1 MTDEENRKESSARP
15 LRRTR
20 SPVVD
25 EDLAERRRANVT
37 RLAEIVGTNK
47 AAAAIGWS
55 NAYFSAI
62 KNPDRSNSRSIGDG
76 PARQIETA
84 FDLPSGALDIDH
96 PMDSRVM
103 SASVYDIVGY
113 LILAND
119 DELDV
124 VSDLVKAIIRARL
137 KRRIPSTTG

>member
-1 MTDEENRKESSARP
+1 MTDNENRKGSTRP
-15 LRRTR
+15 MKRHR

-25 EDLAERRRANVT
+25 EELAERRRANVA

-76 PARQIETA
+76 PARQIEVA
-84 FDLPSGALDIDH
+84 FDLPAGALDIDH

-103 SASVYDIVGY
+103 PSAVYEIVGY
-113 LILAND
+113 MILAND

-124 VSDLVKAIIRARL
+124 VADLVKAIIRARL